1 MKYRSTNWLGSVPI
15 GGFVWKLIGI
25 LLLHIIS
32 LEWNK
37 PVLSEE
43 ISKLQSKDLITELQ
57 SRSSGIRV
65 CWKLPPKA
73 AQRKIGDLLSY
84 STFGS
89 ILIGSK
95 RTFLCTGFALR
106 SSQFSPYSRK
116 ITQSDSYSRLFSKHP
131 PPLTPPPTRPNL
143 GTRNLLE

>member
-25 LLLHIIS
+25 LLLNIIS

-37 PVLSEE
+37 PVLSKE
-43 ISKLQSKDLITELQ
+43 ISKDSITEQ
-57 SRSSGIRV
+57 IIWNKGWV

-89 ILIGSK
+89 VLIGSK

-131 PPLTPPPTRPNL
+131 PPPHPTPTRPNL